1 MAEAIKEP
9 VKVRAGDTISWTKS
23 LADYPA
29 TEGYALAYAFRGNSS
44 TIDVT
49 STASGADHEVNIA
62 PSTSTAFDPGTYEV
76 QGYVTKMVAQADG
89 SLVVG
94 ERHTVYVGRIE
105 VLPDLA
111 AQGSSYDGRSHVKKV
126 LDAIEAVLENRATKE
141 IEESTIEGV
150 QIKRIPHEQLIAMR
164 SKYLSWHNQELA
176 AERLGRGEAT
186 GRTILTRFQ

>member
-1 MAEAIKEP
+1 MAEATKEP

-23 LADYPA
+23 LADYSA
-29 TEGYALAYAFRGNSS
+29 TDGWALAYAFRGNAG

-49 STASGADHEVNIA
+49 STASGADHAVNIA
-62 PSTSTAFDPGTYEV
+62 PATSTAFGPGIYEV
-76 QGYVTKMVAQADG
+76 QGYAEKAGD
-89 SLVVG
+89 
-94 ERHTVYVGRIE
+94 RHTVYVGRIE

-111 AQGSSYDGRSHVKKV
+111 AQGASYDGRSHVKKV

-164 SKYLSWHNQELA
+164 SKYLSWYSQELA